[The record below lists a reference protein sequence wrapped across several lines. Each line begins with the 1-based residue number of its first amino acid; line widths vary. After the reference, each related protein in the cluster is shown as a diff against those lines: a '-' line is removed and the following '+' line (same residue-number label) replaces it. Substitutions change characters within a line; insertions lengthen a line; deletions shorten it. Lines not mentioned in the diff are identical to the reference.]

1 MAKKWLVCLVVMVVL
16 AAILPACGPAAPAT
30 IKIGLQ
36 GPMTGDYAYEGLGF
50 EQAVKLLVDKT
61 NSKGGILGKKI
72 ELFVEDDKGDPKE
85 SALVADRLKSKN
97 VVAVIGA
104 YNSTAT
110 EPASA
115 IYDEA
120 GILHITPS
128 STATRLTEHGYKR
141 FFRVCFL
148 DDRQGLFA
156 AKYMTE
162 ILKAKKV
169 GVLHDNSTYAQGL
182 AEWTKKYL
190 EERGATVAFY
200 DAINPQ
206 DKDFTS
212 TLTKIKGAGLEA
224 VYFTGYHAQAGLL
237 LRQSKDLGLQIQW
250 LMGNA
255 SNNPELIG
263 IAGQD
268 AATGVIITTEPLPSD
283 LPYMEAKIFNENF
296 KFAYGQAP
304 SSVWW
309 VMAAD
314 AFNVIKYAIEQT
326 NGTDPAKLAEYLHTQ
341 FKDYPGITGPI
352 LGFDEKGD
360 RLGTIHKAYVI
371 TDAGEIVP
379 AAEQPAP

>member
-1 MAKKWLVCLVVMVVL
+1 MDRKWMLL
-16 AAILPACGPAAPAT
+16 AALLAVIASVLPACQPAAAT

-36 GPMTGDYAYEGLGF
+36 GPLTGDYAYEGLGF
-50 EQAVKLLVDKT
+50 ERAVKLLVDKT
-61 NSKGGILGKKI
+61 NEKGGLLGKQI
-72 ELFVEDDKGDPKE
+72 ELIVEDDGGDPKE
-85 SALVADRLKSKN
+85 SSLVADRLKAKG
-97 VVAVIGA
+97 VAAVIGA

-128 STATRLTEHGYKR
+128 STATRLTTKGYQR

-148 DDRQGLFA
+148 DDRQGLFV

-162 ILKAKKV
+162 ELGANKV

-190 EERGATVAFY
+190 EAEGATVPFF

-206 DKDFTS
+206 DKDFTPI
-212 TLTKIKGAGLEA
+212 LTKIKGADLD
-224 VYFTGYHAQAGLL
+224 VIYFTGYHAQGGLL
-237 LRQSKDLGLQIQW
+237 LRQSKDLGLETQW
-250 LMGNA
+250 AMGNA
-255 SNNPELIG
+255 CNNPELIE

-283 LPYMEAKIFNENF
+283 LPYTEAKVFNEQY
-296 KFAYGQAP
+296 KIEYGEYPA
-304 SSVWW
+304 SVWW

-314 AFNVIKYAIEQT
+314 AFNVIKYAMEQT
-326 NGTDPAKLAEYLHTQ
+326 NSTDSAKLAEFLHTE

-352 LGFDEKGD
+352 IGFDEKGD

-371 TDAGEIVP
+371 TDAGEF
-379 AAEQPAP
+379 APLQ

>member
-1 MAKKWLVCLVVMVVL
+1 MDRKWMLL
-16 AAILPACGPAAPAT
+16 AALLAVIASVLPACRPAAAT

-36 GPMTGDYAYEGLGF
+36 GPLTGDYAYEGLGF
-50 EQAVKLLVDKT
+50 ERAVKLLVDKT
-61 NSKGGILGKKI
+61 NEKGGLLGKQI
-72 ELFVEDDKGDPKE
+72 ELIVEDDKGDPKE
-85 SALVADRLKSKN
+85 SSLVADRLKAKG

-128 STATRLTEHGYKR
+128 STATRLTEKGYQR

-156 AKYMTE
+156 AKYLTE
-162 ILKAKKV
+162 ELGANKV

-190 EERGATVAFY
+190 EEEGATVPFF

-206 DKDFTS
+206 DKDFTPI
-212 TLTKIKGAGLEA
+212 LTKIKGADLDA
-224 VYFTGYHAQAGLL
+224 IYFTGYHAQGGLL
-237 LRQSKDLGLQIQW
+237 LRQSEDLGLETQW
-250 LMGNA
+250 AMGNA
-255 SNNPELIG
+255 CNNPELIE

-268 AATGVIITTEPLPSD
+268 AATGVIVTTEPLPSD
-283 LPYMEAKIFNENF
+283 LPYTEAKVFNEQY
-296 KFAYGQAP
+296 KIEYGEYPA
-304 SSVWW
+304 SVWW

-326 NGTDPAKLAEYLHTQ
+326 NSTDSAKLAEFLHTE

-352 LGFDEKGD
+352 IGFDEKGD

-371 TDAGEIVP
+371 TDAGEFVP
-379 AAEQPAP
+379 L